1 MIVYKCKMCGANLN
15 IEEGASI
22 CTCEYCDTTQTVP
35 KADDEKKVSLFSR
48 ANRLRINNEFDKAE
62 SVYESIVAE
71 FPEEAEAYW
80 GLVLCKYGIEY
91 VDDPATG
98 KKIPTCHR
106 SSFDSVMD
114 DTNFEQACE
123 NADANARPIYR
134 AEAKQIEELRKGI
147 IEVSSKEA
155 PYDIFICYKETDE
168 NGDRTIDSVIAQDV
182 YDELTKKGYRVFFS
196 RISLEDKL
204 GQEYE
209 PYIFAALNSAKVM
222 LAFGTNYE
230 YYNAVWVKNEWSR
243 FIKLMAKD
251 GKKYLIP
258 CFKDIDAYDMPKEF
272 TKLQA
277 QDMGKIGAI
286 QDLLRGI
293 EKILPKNN
301 KAAVSEGFVSA
312 EKQKRLGGPDL
323 IKSVKLVGVNDP
335 EEYSKDAP
343 MKTTFDRSEIT
354 YIYVRMVLKEDI
366 DLPYIPLGFNIY
378 DRIGNK
384 VFSYSKDREH
394 KPGIKGF
401 RTKWKIKNDDGTYL
415 YETGDYHLEAWACDS
430 KVYEFNF
437 KITDPSGSADA
448 ASDPR
453 SEKEKRMNGPKL
465 ISSMKLV
472 GADNADDVWPTN
484 PAMNSFKTSDYG
496 YIAVQFVLG
505 ETINAP
511 KVTYGFDVYDDM
523 GNKVFSFKSDLDFK
537 PEYTML
543 CKVWEVKEGDSFKYD
558 VGIYHIEAWVQN
570 SQIFEY
576 AFRFYDPDR
585 DDDKPA
591 SQHQRKELNA
601 NGTAIVKEIMNPRV
615 LRMTRRSHRNTNG
628 KDRIAFL
635 QFVCTN
641 REDDYFPIRN
651 STRRVDLARFSYLS
665 MQIILTDPIGVFT
678 TLHYNYTVYD
688 CYNNEVLNQTMEVD
702 VEPGF
707 DKFSLMLILKQNGVV
722 KLSPG
727 EYSVDA
733 WVADSRICTERF
745 TVFDSSKPVDPAES
759 YRTDIPDDVSDA
771 ERREILKGLVARHQY
786 LLYTRSHMKN
796 SILEAGKILK
806 LEKEI
811 SAVDMRIGILSE
823 VDDYI

>member
-22 CTCEYCDTTQTVP
+22 CTCDYCDTTQTVP

-106 SSFDSVMD
+106 SSFDSVME

-209 PYIFAALNSAKVM
+209 PYIFAALNSARVM

-243 FIKLMAKD
+243 FMKLMAKD

-293 EKILPKNN
+293 EKLIPRTGSTEPD
-301 KAAVSEGFVSA
+301 AFVSD
-312 EKQKRLGGPDL
+312 EKKKRSAGPVL
-323 IKSVKLVGVNDP
+323 IKSLKLVGLKED
-335 EEYSKDAP
+335 EEYNKDAASQ
-343 MKTTFDRSEIT
+343 TVIDRSEYSYLI
-354 YIYVRMVLKEDI
+354 VRVGLKETI
-366 DLPYIPLGFNIY
+366 DLPILPNGIDIY
-378 DRIGNK
+378 DKLGNK
-384 VFSYSKDREH
+384 VYSYSHDKEH
-394 KPGIKGF
+394 KPTIKGI
-401 RTKWKIKNDDGTYL
+401 RTRIRITNKDGTYRF
-415 YETGDYHLEAWACDS
+415 EPGDYHLEAWVCDS
-430 KVYEFNF
+430 RVFEYNF
-437 KITDPSGSADA
+437 KLIDSSEEKN
-448 ASDPR
+448 SL
-453 SEKEKRMNGPKL
+453 SEKEKRAGGPRL
-465 ISSMKLV
+465 ISAIQLV
-472 GADNADDVWPTN
+472 GAENADDVWPTN
-484 PAMNSFKTSDYG
+484 PAKNSFKTTDYN
-496 YIAVQFVLG
+496 YIAVQFILS
-505 ETINAP
+505 ETIYDP
-511 KVTYGFDVYDDM
+511 KVSYGLSVYDDM
-523 GNKVFSFKSDLDFK
+523 GNTVFSFKNELDFK
-537 PEYTML
+537 PEYTKL
-543 CKVWEVKEGDSFKYD
+543 SKVWVLNDGDGFKYD
-558 VGIYHIEAWVQN
+558 VGIYRIEAWVQN
-570 SQIFEY
+570 SQVFEH

-585 DDDKPA
+585 EDDKPA

-601 NGTAIVKEIMNPRV
+601 NGTAIVKETMNPRV

-641 REDDYFPIRN
+641 SEDDYFPIRN

-707 DKFSLMLILKQNGVV
+707 EKFSLMLILKQNGVV

-745 TVFDSSKPVDPAES
+745 TVFDSSKPVDTAES

-806 LEKEI
+806 IEKEI
-811 SAVDMRIGILSE
+811 AVVDSRIAILSE